1 MSDFRKAK
9 RCSTC
14 ATRRI
19 ACDRKSPSCSQCLL
33 TGRTCGGYHRQTIF
47 VQGGIGTTKPRRRKA
62 HVPDDPQSPAP
73 PRLHAQPTAEQ
84 GKTRRRRRH
93 TKGPAIKYQVSQPSE
108 TFASELDYLVS
119 LIIENFTP
127 PEERSL
133 VSTVD
138 GTAACLDSRVCG
150 SWVTLLPT
158 IVGRASIHLDVPQC
172 AVKTLGYVILG
183 DVPRALEEYGET
195 LRLFASTLGS
205 IEEGSF
211 EELLTVILCLTVAEV
226 LLDTE
231 HNSWLTHTRGIS
243 KLIQEKGPDAFKD
256 GILHQLFTSFRVLML
271 LEAIQHRRETFLDEP
286 VWKAKSFSSES
297 KSLMQSLL
305 DQISGLPALLQR
317 LDAISNSGPK
327 DQSENIVALYKD
339 FNAQM
344 LRLEDWETNLN
355 TSAASRLL
363 WWPVALPSY
372 TGSPFPISYEFTNVL
387 VANTITHYWGVLLVV
402 QISMET
408 LQAVFDKHEIDNSN
422 IPKQRAIALSDRKL
436 TLANDICQSV
446 RYHLRPEMKLY
457 GPAAMLFPL
466 NVALQVFSRENKLQ
480 ETLWCEEIISRLGSM
495 GIRLAFHIAP
505 IGERKSP

>member
-1 MSDFRKAK
+1 MLSRMAFYISSSRAFA
-9 RCSTC
+9 CSWYV
-14 ATRRI
+14 
-19 ACDRKSPSCSQCLL
+19 KH
-33 TGRTCGGYHRQTIF
+33 TGVNH
-47 VQGGIGTTKPRRRKA
+47 PRR
-62 HVPDDPQSPAP
+62 HS
-73 PRLHAQPTAEQ
+73 HMEQ
-84 GKTRRRRRH
+84 
-93 TKGPAIKYQVSQPSE
+93 
-108 TFASELDYLVS
+108 
-119 LIIENFTP
+119 
-127 PEERSL
+127 
-133 VSTVD
+133 
-138 GTAACLDSRVCG
+138 
-150 SWVTLLPT
+150 
-158 IVGRASIHLDVPQC
+158 
-172 AVKTLGYVILG
+172 
-183 DVPRALEEYGET
+183 
-195 LRLFASTLGS
+195 
-205 IEEGSF
+205 
-211 EELLTVILCLTVAEV
+211 
-226 LLDTE
+226 
-231 HNSWLTHTRGIS
+231 
-243 KLIQEKGPDAFKD
+243 
-256 GILHQLFTSFRVLML
+256 L